1 MMIHITDKKIVVD
14 VQLVYSDVLNNAS
27 DWKRIQ
33 KVSCIRRWM
42 KRLALNV
49 DCVRKYVQ
57 S

>member
-1 MMIHITDKKIVVD
+1 MIYISDKKTVVD
-14 VQLVYSDVLNNAS
+14 VLLVYSDVLNKAS
-27 DWKRIQ
+27 DWNRIQ
-33 KVSCIRRWM
+33 KVSCIRSWI